1 MTNWSWKTPAS
12 VWLSKAFFFLAKCG
26 DPSSLLLGTAT
37 GDVTAYRTF
46 FFFLKHCYFLRIFT
60 HFLFN

>member
-12 VWLSKAFFFLAKCG
+12 VWLSKAFFLFFLAKCG

-46 FFFLKHCYFLRIFT
+46 FLFFFF
-60 HFLFN
+60 

>member
-12 VWLSKAFFFLAKCG
+12 VWFSKAFFFLAKCG

-46 FFFLKHCYFLRIFT
+46 LFFLFF
-60 HFLFN
+60 

>member
-12 VWLSKAFFFLAKCG
+12 VWLSKAFFFFFFLAKCG

-46 FFFLKHCYFLRIFT
+46 FFFLNIVIS
-60 HFLFN
+60 